1 MTTDPPVSQ
10 PDPIAPV
17 ASGPSPEMP
26 PTSSPRPRGSMRRSW
41 ILPAA
46 TGVLGVL
53 IGAGGMAAL
62 SANHTAATERANQ
75 AARVAAAQAVSDA
88 VAARAAVL
96 TGAVASCGLTTTPG
110 IDLGDGGTSLT
121 FDTKGND
128 DYSGAAITDIACIFD
143 RLKMPSAVTSHIDQT
158 TAMDGRQTETWDN
171 LTVSWSYHPD
181 RGLDGV
187 LTVTN
192 S

>member
-1 MTTDPPVSQ
+1 
-10 PDPIAPV
+10 
-17 ASGPSPEMP
+17 
-26 PTSSPRPRGSMRRSW
+26 MRRSW
-41 ILPAA
+41 ILPVAA
-46 TGVLGVL
+46 GVLGVL

-62 SANHTAATERANQ
+62 SANRAAATERADQ
-75 AARVAAAQAVSDA
+75 AARVAAERAVSDA
-88 VAARAAVL
+88 AAARAAVL

-110 IDLGDGGTSLT
+110 IELGDGGTSLT
-121 FDTKGND
+121 FDTKGNED
-128 DYSGAAITDIACIFD
+128 ASGAAITDIACIFD

-158 TAMDGRQTETWDN
+158 TAMDGRQTETWGN
-171 LTVSWSYHPD
+171 VTVSWSYHPD